1 MGRSNVRVLVIDD
14 ERDIGEDFLRVLG
27 PRPSRPSSLRGMEQA
42 LFGATHDAA
51 PAGPVFDVDV
61 ALCGKDGRD
70 LVIAAEAAH
79 RPYAVAFVDMRM
91 PGGWD
96 GLTTIEALWQ
106 SSPSLHVV
114 ICTAYCDFDWHQINV
129 RLGMSEQLLILRKP
143 FDPIEIQQLACS
155 LSAKWRLLRENEQR
169 LAELEQANA
178 ALKEAMEARLRLE
191 RDLRQMQKLDALGRV
206 AANLGHEINNPLA
219 YIRCNLDLL
228 KDHLRTPAAHD
239 GEDALTLV
247 EEADAG
253 IERIRLLVQ
262 ELRAFSRKDDKGER
276 DASAASVPAAIDGA
290 LRLAGRELAQRAR
303 IVRDVAS
310 DLPAISGSV
319 QQLEQ
324 VVLNLLTNALH
335 ALPEHGDHEIRIRA
349 RCDRDDVVLE
359 IEDTGAGIDPAH
371 VERIFEPFFTTKAVG
386 AGTGLG
392 LSICREIIVGF
403 GGSIS
408 VTSVLARGTTFR
420 MTLPIYDGAT
430 PHATSSPPRPAA
442 SPGPD
447 KGRVLL
453 VDDEPQFLKSLQRVL
468 RNFDVEIASGV
479 DAAMALY
486 RDHPFDVV
494 VCDLNMP
501 GRTGR
506 DLHEELA
513 LLGPEHADRVIF
525 MTGGAFHEW
534 AHAFLSRISNPYI
547 EKPMSARGVSDV
559 IEGHLGVLR
568 ARERRAVAASR

>member
-1 MGRSNVRVLVIDD
+1 MARSNLGVLVIDD
-14 ERDIGEDFLRVLG
+14 ERDICDDFKKVLG
-27 PRPSRPSSLRGMEQA
+27 PRPIRPASLRNMEQA
-42 LFGATHDAA
+42 LFGAAHPAA
-51 PAGPVFDVDV
+51 RPGPVFDVDV

-70 LVIAAEAAH
+70 LAVAAEAEQ

-106 SSPSLHVV
+106 VSPALHVV
-114 ICTAYCDFDWHQINV
+114 ICTAYCDFDWHQINA

-143 FDPIEIQQLACS
+143 FDPIEIQQLARS
-155 LSAKWRLLRENEQR
+155 LSAKWLLVRENAQR
-169 LAELEQANA
+169 LNDLECANA
-178 ALKEAMEARLRLE
+178 ALKEAMDARLRLE
-191 RDLRQMQKLDALGRV
+191 REIRQMQKLDALGRV

-219 YIRCNLDLL
+219 YIRCNLDYL
-228 KDHLRTPAAHD
+228 KERLRTPGPHD
-239 GEDALTLV
+239 GDDVLTVV

-253 IERIRLLVQ
+253 VERIRLLVQ
-262 ELRAFSRKDDKGER
+262 ELRVFSRKHDD
-276 DASAASVPAAIDGA
+276 DASSACIAVAIDGA

-303 IVRDVAS
+303 IVRQVAT
-310 DLPAISGSV
+310 DLPEVKGRV
-319 QQLEQ
+319 HQLEQ

-349 RCDRDDVVLE
+349 SSDGDEVVLE

-371 VERIFEPFFTTKAVG
+371 LAHIFEPFFTTKAIG

-392 LSICREIIVGF
+392 LSICREIIIGF

-408 VTSVLARGTTFR
+408 VQSTVARGTTFR
-420 MTLPIYDGAT
+420 VALPVFAGPT
-430 PHATSSPPRPAA
+430 PQVLAPQLPPAVV
-442 SPGPD
+442 PGPC

-453 VDDEPQFLKSLQRVL
+453 VDDEPEFLKSLKRVL
-468 RNFDVEIASGV
+468 RNFEVEIANGV

-513 LLGPEHADRVIF
+513 RLGPDHAERVIF

-534 AHAFLSRISNPYI
+534 AHAFLARISNPYV
-547 EKPMSARGVSDV
+547 EKPMTARGVSEV

-568 ARERRAVAASR
+568 ARDLGRMAARH